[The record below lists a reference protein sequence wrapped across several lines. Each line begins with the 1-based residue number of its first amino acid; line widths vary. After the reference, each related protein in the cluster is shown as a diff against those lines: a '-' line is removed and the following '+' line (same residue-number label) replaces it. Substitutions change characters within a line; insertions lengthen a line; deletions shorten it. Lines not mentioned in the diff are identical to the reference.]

1 MKGILAAAMLVL
13 YACGGGDG
21 GGYGGGGGGGGGGM
35 VTAPAAL
42 SYTSPVTANVGTA
55 ITALTPTVTGS
66 VTAYAVAPGLP
77 AGLLLDG
84 GTGMISGTP
93 TATAS
98 QAVYTITASNAG
110 GSTTFPLT

>member
-1 MKGILAAAMLVL
+1 MTATWRCVAAAMKGILAAAMLAL

-21 GGYGGGGGGGGGGM
+21 GGYGGGGGGM

-98 QAVYTITASNAG
+98 QAV
-110 GSTTFPLT
+110 